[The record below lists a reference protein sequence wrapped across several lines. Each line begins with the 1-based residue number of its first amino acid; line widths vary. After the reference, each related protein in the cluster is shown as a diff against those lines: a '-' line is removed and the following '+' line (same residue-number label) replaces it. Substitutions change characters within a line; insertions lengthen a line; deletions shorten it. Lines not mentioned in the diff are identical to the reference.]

1 MCVYNV
7 DFQDVN
13 GEHII
18 TLRELVQLQHRDNV
32 VMVTFTDLGY
42 IDSFYLSNEL
52 SHLQSYSNLVVVAIE
67 IGAYLVRLD
76 TIRFT

>member
-1 MCVYNV
+1 MCASNL

-13 GEHII
+13 GEHVIS
-18 TLRELVQLQHRDNV
+18 LRELVPERQKDGV
-32 VMVTFTDLGY
+32 VMVTFTDMGY

-67 IGAYLVRLD
+67 ISAYIVLITV
-76 TIRFT
+76 TRFT